1 MTEKTLNVYQRL
13 AEVRKA
19 VPYLKKEQKGA
30 QYQYVGSSDVLGSLH
45 AKINE
50 VGLML
55 IPEIV
60 GHLVTSSERTN
71 AKGNISNE
79 YFTELEMTMTW
90 VSIDDP
96 SDTAKVSWYAQGV
109 DLAGEKGVGKAL
121 TYAEKY
127 FLLKFFNIA
136 TDKDDPDTFQ
146 DKIDS
151 KKPIAKISRD
161 QSKELFDLAEE
172 YAELRGMHGDDATDR
187 ALKWAAEQLE
197 LNSLDDASAEQ
208 ADKAIKVFRNL
219 ISNHSKKNVSAEKQI
234 AQQEPRQEKVQQI
247 PSTDEAIDKYVSAIE
262 KAGLDINRLNDEIA
276 KMEGVSDIRD
286 ADKVRV
292 LGHLKARYM
301 KLKNDENKRQNQR
314 QQEPHKAQQE
324 SLLEGRTTQPVNWGT
339 I

>member
-60 GHLVTSSERTN
+60 GHLVTASERTN
-71 AKGNISNE
+71 AKGNISSE

-90 VSIDDP
+90 VNIDDP

-136 TDKDDPDTFQ
+136 TDKDDPDAFQ
-146 DKIDS
+146 DKIES

-161 QSKELFDLAEE
+161 QNKELFDLAEE
-172 YAELRGMHGDDATDR
+172 YAELRGMHGEDATNQ
-187 ALKWAAEQLE
+187 ALKWAAEQLR

-208 ADKAIKVFRNL
+208 ADKAIKAFRGL
-219 ISNHSKKNVSAEKQI
+219 ISNHTKANGAAEKRI
-234 AQQEPRQEKVQQI
+234 TQQEPQQEKVQQI
-247 PSTDEAIDKYVSAIE
+247 PSTDDAIDNYVFAIQ
-262 KAGLDINRLNDEIA
+262 KAGVDINQLYVEIA
-276 KMEGVSDIRD
+276 KIEGVSDIHD
-286 ADKVRV
+286 ADNIRV
-292 LGHLKARYM
+292 LGHLKARYT
-301 KLKNDENKRQNQR
+301 KLKNDEKKRQNKR
-314 QQEPHKAQQE
+314 QQEPQKTQQE
-324 SLLEGRTTQPVNWGT
+324 NLLEGRTTQPVNWGSK
-339 I
+339 